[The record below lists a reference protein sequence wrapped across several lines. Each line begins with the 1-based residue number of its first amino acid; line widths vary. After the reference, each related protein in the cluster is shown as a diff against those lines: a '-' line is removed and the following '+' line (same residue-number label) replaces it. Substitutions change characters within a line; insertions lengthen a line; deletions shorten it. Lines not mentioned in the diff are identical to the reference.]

1 MPLVVYKSS
10 AGSGKTTTLVNE
22 YLRIALKKPESFRHI
37 LAITFTNKAANEM
50 KERVIGTLKD
60 LTDPEKQPIDSLS
73 EIIEDINLDLTELR
87 IRAQKLLSIILHNY
101 DEFAISTIDS
111 FIRSHYTHICFGCP
125 VATEL

>member
-1 MPLVVYKSS
+1 
-10 AGSGKTTTLVNE
+10 
-22 YLRIALKKPESFRHI
+22 
-37 LAITFTNKAANEM
+37 M

-111 FIRSHYTHICFGCP
+111 FIHRIIRTFASDVQLPQNFEVVIDEEDIIPDIINNLYEKVG
-125 VATEL
+125 ADKELTKVLIKFVLAEADERE